1 MVKRAGRARKGATRA
16 FTIATRAVPEAKSV
30 VMNPKP
36 MKTNKHIIKR
46 GAFFSI
52 AAFTILANSALSEA
66 ATPSANAGITWTT
79 AGKPSSKM
87 DVLYVQNAKSV
98 TLEKGKLVL
107 HGVNPA
113 TICFTDRPARL
124 AGHLPTS
131 SFIPLWSEGKDS
143 FLKDPP
149 NATLSIFSGDKVSD
163 LVVEISN
170 PVLAGNNLTYD
181 VKVLEGAASVRGGE
195 CSLFID
201 IIGCPATPLSYAGV
215 ARRTVRRGFYR

>member
-1 MVKRAGRARKGATRA
+1 
-16 FTIATRAVPEAKSV
+16 
-30 VMNPKP
+30 
-36 MKTNKHIIKR
+36 MKTNNSIIMR
-46 GAFFSI
+46 GALCGI
-52 AAFTILANSALSEA
+52 ATLIILAGSAPSEA

-79 AGKPSSKM
+79 AGKPSGKM
-87 DVLYVQNAKSV
+87 DVLYVQNARSV

-107 HGVNPA
+107 HGVNQA

-131 SFIPLWSEGKDS
+131 SFIPLWSEGKNS

-170 PVLAGNNLTYD
+170 PVLAGNNLTYNA
-181 VKVLEGAASVRGGE
+181 KVLEGTASVKGGE

-215 ARRTVRRGFYR
+215 ARRGFRRGY

>member
-1 MVKRAGRARKGATRA
+1 
-16 FTIATRAVPEAKSV
+16 
-30 VMNPKP
+30 
-36 MKTNKHIIKR
+36 MKTNKHIVTRNVLVSIV
-46 GAFFSI
+46 AFAILDTSVPSQ
-52 AAFTILANSALSEA
+52 AAD
-66 ATPSANAGITWTT
+66 PSANAGITWTT
-79 AGKPSSKM
+79 KGTPSGKM

-149 NATLSIFSGDKVSD
+149 NATLSIFSGEKVSD
-163 LVVEISN
+163 LVLEISN
-170 PVLAGNNLTYD
+170 PVLSGNDLTYNA
-181 VKVLEGAASVRGGE
+181 KVLEGAASVVGGE

-201 IIGCPATPLSYAGV
+201 IIGCPATPMSYAG
-215 ARRTVRRGFYR
+215 AARRGFRRGY

>member
-1 MVKRAGRARKGATRA
+1 
-16 FTIATRAVPEAKSV
+16 
-30 VMNPKP
+30 
-36 MKTNKHIIKR
+36 MKTNKSIIVR
-46 GAFFSI
+46 GTLCGI
-52 AAFTILANSALSEA
+52 AALTILTGFASSEA
-66 ATPSANAGITWTT
+66 ASPSANAGITWTT
-79 AGKPSSKM
+79 AGKPSGKM
-87 DVLYVQNAKSV
+87 DVLYVQNARSV

-131 SFIPLWSEGKDS
+131 SFIPLWSEGKNS

-170 PVLAGNNLTYD
+170 PVLSGNNLTYNAR
-181 VKVLEGAASVRGGE
+181 VLEGAASVNGGE

-215 ARRTVRRGFYR
+215 ARRGFRRGY

>member
-1 MVKRAGRARKGATRA
+1 MGKANPLERPVVESTGRE
-16 FTIATRAVPEAKSV
+16 FTIAIRAFPEAKSV
-30 VMNPKP
+30 VMNSKP
-36 MKTNKHIIKR
+36 MKTNKYIITR
-46 GAFFSI
+46 GAFFCIVAFAILGVSVSSQ
-52 AAFTILANSALSEA
+52 AAD
-66 ATPSANAGITWTT
+66 PSANAGITWTT
-79 AGKPSSKM
+79 KGKPSGKM

-107 HGVNPA
+107 RGVNPA

-163 LVVEISN
+163 VVVEISN
-170 PVLAGNNLTYD
+170 PVLSGNNLTYNA
-181 VKVLEGAASVRGGE
+181 KVLEGAASIRGGE

-201 IIGCPATPLSYAGV
+201 IIGCPLTPVSFAGA
-215 ARRTVRRGFYR
+215 ARRAWRR

>member
-1 MVKRAGRARKGATRA
+1 
-16 FTIATRAVPEAKSV
+16 
-30 VMNPKP
+30 
-36 MKTNKHIIKR
+36 MKIKR
-46 GAFFSI
+46 QLIIVRSALSGI
-52 AAFTILANSALSEA
+52 AALAILGGVSSEA
-66 ATPSANAGITWTT
+66 ATPSANAQITWTT
-79 AGKPSSKM
+79 RGKPSGKM

-124 AGHLPTS
+124 AGHLPTTG
-131 SFIPLWSEGKDS
+131 FIPLWSEGKNS

-149 NATLSIFSGDKVSD
+149 NATLSVFSGNQVSD

-170 PVLAGNNLTYD
+170 PVLSGSNLTYD
-181 VKVLEGAASVRGGE
+181 AKVLEGAASVSGGE

-201 IIGCPATPLSYAGV
+201 IIGCPRTPMSYAGV
-215 ARRTVRRGFYR
+215 ARRGFRRGFY

>member
-1 MVKRAGRARKGATRA
+1 MISPR
-16 FTIATRAVPEAKSV
+16 
-30 VMNPKP
+30 PKKTNRHIT
-36 MKTNKHIIKR
+36 MKTSKLTIVR

-52 AAFTILANSALSEA
+52 IAFTILAGSASSQA
-66 ATPSANAGITWTT
+66 ATPQANSAITWTT
-79 AGKPSSKM
+79 RGKPSSKM

-107 HGVNPA
+107 RGVNSR
-113 TICFTDRPARL
+113 TICFTDRPDRL

-131 SFIPLWSEGKDS
+131 SFVPLWSQGKDS

-170 PVLAGNNLTYD
+170 PVLSGDNLTYN
-181 VKVLEGAASVRGGE
+181 VKVLEGPASASGGA
-195 CSLFID
+195 CTLFID
-201 IIGCPATPLSYAGV
+201 IIGMPRTPVSFAGA
-215 ARRTVRRGFYR
+215 ARRTVRRRY

>member
-1 MVKRAGRARKGATRA
+1 
-16 FTIATRAVPEAKSV
+16 
-30 VMNPKP
+30 
-36 MKTNKHIIKR
+36 MKTNKHIINR

-66 ATPSANAGITWTT
+66 ATPSANAGIIWTT

-107 HGVNPA
+107 RGVNPA

>member
-1 MVKRAGRARKGATRA
+1 
-16 FTIATRAVPEAKSV
+16 
-30 VMNPKP
+30 
-36 MKTNKHIIKR
+36 MKTNKSIITR
-46 GAFFSI
+46 GAFCGVTALI
-52 AAFTILANSALSEA
+52 ILASAASSKA

-79 AGKPSSKM
+79 AGKPSGKM
-87 DVLYVQNAKSV
+87 DVLYVQNAKGV

-107 HGVNPA
+107 RGVNAA

-170 PVLAGNNLTYD
+170 PVLSGNNLTYNA
-181 VKVLEGAASVRGGE
+181 KVLEGAASVKGGE

-215 ARRTVRRGFYR
+215 ARRGFRRGY